1 MEKSFK
7 KWLAI
12 QEVVLGSDG
21 VRDNQEVQTAKA
33 SEKVASAAL
42 SNPRNADVVSQ
53 ISRSTP
59 KSVAVKQITTMAG
72 DAVKGAGTS
81 GKATM
86 APKVASVMARNILG
100 GSKAQQYFPAGVSLM
115 KKQ

>member
-7 KWLAI
+7 KWLSI

-21 VRDNQEVQTAKA
+21 VRDNQEVQTARA

-42 SNPRNADVVSQ
+42 SNPKNADVISQ
-53 ISRSTP
+53 ISGSTP
-59 KSVAVKQITTMAG
+59 KPVAVTQITTIAG
-72 DAVKGAGTS
+72 NAIRNAGTS
-81 GKATM
+81 GKATTT
-86 APKVASVMARNILG
+86 PKVGAVMARNILG
-100 GSKAQQYFPAGVSLM
+100 GPRADKYFPAGVSLM